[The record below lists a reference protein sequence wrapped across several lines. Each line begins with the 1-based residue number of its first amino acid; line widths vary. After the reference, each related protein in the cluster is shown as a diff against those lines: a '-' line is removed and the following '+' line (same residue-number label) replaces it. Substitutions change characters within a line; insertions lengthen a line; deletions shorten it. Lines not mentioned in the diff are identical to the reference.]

1 MSKNDQIPFDL
12 DTKASP
18 FKTKQ
23 SLRITFF
30 IEHDFIK
37 VPDKTHRVAAGCPSS
52 YVEANQIWAVFN

>member
-37 VPDKTHRVAAGCPSS
+37 VPDKTHRLAAGCPSS
-52 YVEANQIWAVFN
+52 NVEAN